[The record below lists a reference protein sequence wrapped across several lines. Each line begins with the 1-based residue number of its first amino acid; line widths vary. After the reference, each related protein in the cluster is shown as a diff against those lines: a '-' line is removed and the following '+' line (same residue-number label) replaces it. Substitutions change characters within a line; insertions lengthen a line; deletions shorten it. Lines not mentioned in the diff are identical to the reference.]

1 MRNLALFTV
10 FTSTLILAGCSSSA
24 QRQAECEAQ
33 GISQDTCYLTEQ
45 NRKTAVNEAAQKQA
59 MENAQALYPVQKA
72 QSAHRTSEGSH
83 SAASGNKSKL
93 WEGMKLIVSANGLTV
108 DGKPAAEVEKT
119 AKATVYQQG
128 LFNYIVYSNGK
139 IGVTDTSNTFKGYA
153 K

>member
-10 FTSTLILAGCSSSA
+10 LTSTLVLAGCTSSA

-33 GISQDTCYLTEQ
+33 GISRDTCYLTEQ
-45 NRKTAVNEAAQKQA
+45 NRKTSVNGAAQKQA
-59 MENAQALYPVQKA
+59 MENVQALYPVQKA
-72 QSAHRTSEGSH
+72 QSAHRTSSN
-83 SAASGNKSKL
+83 STASGKKSKQ
-93 WEGMKLIVSANGLTV
+93 WEGMKLIVTANGLSV

-119 AKATVYQQG
+119 AKTTVYQQG

-139 IGVTDTSNTFKGYA
+139 VGVTDTNNVFKGYA